1 MKILF
6 HHRIRSKDG
15 QFVHMEELTNA
26 LKKQGHEIILVGPAA
41 IESEPFG
48 AEAGFVDT
56 LKNSLPGF
64 IYEMLEFSY
73 SIVAFFR
80 IRKAIKKHQPD
91 CIYERYQ
98 LFFPVCAIIKSLY
111 KLPLLLEVNA
121 PLYEERER
129 HSSISLHS
137 LARWTQKVA
146 WKTADIVLPVTNV
159 LADYVRSYG
168 ITEDHIEVIQN
179 GINPQRFSGRPTTN
193 DAKISLGIE
202 NRLVLGFIGFM
213 HNWHGLSNVIEILAH
228 QTLKNVHLLFI
239 GDGPA
244 KKSLDELVKQEGLQS
259 CVTFTGTIERDDVK
273 NYISAFDIALQ
284 PDVTDYAS
292 PLKLFEYMHLGKA
305 IVAPASNNIQEIL
318 TDGEDA
324 LLFKI
329 GDMDAFSDTLIKL
342 CQDQTL
348 REKLG
353 ENAQATINNKKLTW
367 DNNATRVV
375 NLFEKLIVAKKN

>member
-26 LKKQGHEIILVGPAA
+26 LKRQGHEIILVGPAA

-56 LKNSLPGF
+56 LKDSLPGF
-64 IYEMLEFSY
+64 IYEILEFSY
-73 SIVAFFR
+73 SILAFFR
-80 IRKAIKKHQPD
+80 IRKAIKKHHPD

-98 LFFPVCAIIKSLY
+98 LFFPVCAVIKNLY

-129 HSSISLHS
+129 HSSISLHT
-137 LARWTQKVA
+137 LARWTQKVT
-146 WKTADIVLPVTNV
+146 WETADIILPVTNV
-159 LADYVRSYG
+159 LADYVRNYG
-168 ITEDHIEVIQN
+168 ITDEHIEVIQN
-179 GINPQRFSGRPTTN
+179 GIDPQRFSSRPTTS
-193 DAKISLGIE
+193 DAKAALGIE
-202 NRLVLGFIGFM
+202 NKLILGFIGFM
-213 HNWHGLSNVIEILAH
+213 HNWHGLTNVIEILTH
-228 QTLKNVHLLFI
+228 QEMNNVHLLFI

-244 KKSLDELVKQEGLQS
+244 KKSLTDLVEQKSLQS
-259 CVTFTGTIERDDVK
+259 RVTFTGTIERDDVK

-305 IVAPASNNIQEIL
+305 IVAPDSNNIKEII
-318 TDGEDA
+318 TDGKDA
-324 LLFKI
+324 LLFKT
-329 GDMDAFSDTLIKL
+329 GNMDSFSNTLFKL
-342 CQDQTL
+342 CQDEEL
-348 REKLG
+348 RGKLG
-353 ENAQATINNKKLTW
+353 KNAQQTIESKKLTW
-367 DNNATRVV
+367 GDNAIRVV
-375 NLFEKLIVAKKN
+375 NMFEKLIAEKSM

>member
-1 MKILF
+1 
-6 HHRIRSKDG
+6 
-15 QFVHMEELTNA
+15 MEELTNA
-26 LKKQGHEIILVGPAA
+26 LKRQGHEIILVGPAA

-56 LKNSLPGF
+56 LKNNLPGF
-64 IYEMLEFSY
+64 IYEILEFSY
-73 SIVAFFR
+73 SVLAFFR

-98 LFFPVCAIIKSLY
+98 LFFPVCAVIKSIY

-129 HSSISLHS
+129 HSGISLHA
-137 LARWTQKVA
+137 LARWSQKVA
-146 WKTADIVLPVTNV
+146 WKTADIILPVTNV
-159 LADYVRSYG
+159 LADYVRNYG
-168 ITEDHIEVIQN
+168 ITDEHIEVIQN
-179 GINPQRFSGRPTTN
+179 GIDPQRFFNRPTTN
-193 DAKISLGIE
+193 EAKVALGIE
-202 NRLVLGFIGFM
+202 NKLVLGFIGFM
-213 HNWHGLSNVIEILAH
+213 HNWHGLSNVIDILTH
-228 QTLKNVHLLFI
+228 QKMNNVHLLFI

-244 KKSLDELVKQEGLQS
+244 KKSLTDLVEQKNLQS
-259 CVTFTGTIERDDVK
+259 RVTFTGTIERDDVK

-305 IVAPASNNIQEIL
+305 IVAPDGNNIKEIL

-324 LLFKI
+324 ILFKA
-329 GDMDAFSDTLIKL
+329 GNMDAFSDTLIKL
-342 CQDQTL
+342 CQDEKL

-353 ENAQATINNKKLTW
+353 KNAQATVENKKLTW

-375 NLFEKLIVAKKN
+375 NMFGKLIAEKST